1 MNAWRYCT
9 EVFDLFTVAAIIDN
23 QTLCIHGGLS
33 PDINTL
39 GKFNNFLYRLI
50 YGTCNPL
57 WFSHWVCGQK
67 NLCINRAWESEWVA
81 CPLNTTVKTKQKIE
95 KNISDQIRALKRNQE
110 IPHKGALCDLVW
122 SDPDEVGKFLL
133 VNYIVIIHNSRNL
146 GNVAAWSRMAF
157 WKICYRRFYGN

>member
-1 MNAWRYCT
+1 VNAWRYCT

-39 GKFNNFLYRLI
+39 
-50 YGTCNPL
+50 
-57 WFSHWVCGQK
+57 
-67 NLCINRAWESEWVA
+67 
-81 CPLNTTVKTKQKIE
+81 
-95 KNISDQIRALKRNQE
+95 DQIRALKRNQE